1 MIECLENEKSARYI
15 TDDAKEKVLAAE
27 EMIQKAPLHIEE
39 VERLPVREVC
49 ECAKKIVSE
58 NPIEIIFVYADLAY
72 MEDTV
77 GSSCDCNLNEIDDKI
92 ETVSKGMRSYRL
104 NTLKA
109 LARELK
115 LPVVMVTDFTR
126 NPDRIS
132 DTELKAEIGSIPDII
147 LYGGASKN
155 S

>member
-1 MIECLENEKSARYI
+1 MKN
-15 TDDAKEKVLAAE
+15 
-27 EMIQKAPLHIEE
+27 QP
-39 VERLPVREVC
+39 
-49 ECAKKIVSE
+49 
-58 NPIEIIFVYADLAY
+58 
-72 MEDTV
+72 DT
-77 GSSCDCNLNEIDDKI
+77 SLTMQRN
-92 ETVSKGMRSYRL
+92 L

-126 NPDRIS
+126 NPDGIS

-155 S
+155 SR